1 MFIWE
6 KDIINKEQEDA
17 ILEDNSVLLIAC
29 PGSGK
34 TRTLTFKIAYE
45 LSRLKSDKEFVIA
58 ITYTN
63 RASDEIKERVELLG
77 VDTTQLWIG
86 TIHSFCMEWILK
98 PYHLYSER
106 LKNGFKVIN
115 SYDTQ
120 ELLTNLCANYT
131 NPNVSF
137 YDFQYYATIKGTYK
151 FTSKSSNQNNHI
163 KAILQEYFGILKNNN
178 QLDFEQIL
186 FYAYEI
192 LKSKPVV
199 ANILS
204 KLFPFILIDEYQD
217 TKEIQYHIISKI
229 LSVNEGNSKTLIV
242 GDPNQSIYDS
252 LGGYPMPKDELEK
265 LLGFKLTP
273 LSLDKNYRSSSAIIS
288 YFDYYKTFETPIV
301 AFGNGKDY
309 PSTIT
314 FNSVVSVDD
323 LIEELAQLILYNVET
338 AGISPNE
345 ICITAPQWVHIASI
359 TRKLIIRLPDFSFD
373 GPGMAPFSRD
383 IDNFWFKVSRVALT
397 EPSPF
402 MYVRRLRWSKEI
414 LNELDSAGV
423 DVSNVSSKEFLRICN
438 SFEIN
443 ETDGLTYLKIFF
455 NQICEKLKIVLPNF
469 PSLDEHFNSFFASSE
484 SRIQRLIDEG
494 NPYIA
499 DIENFRKVFRQRD
512 GITVSTIHG
521 TKGEEYDAVIGF
533 GLLDGY
539 VPHFNDNNGIINS
552 KKLLYVL
559 ASRARKNLHL
569 ISEKYRN
576 VHRYHAPEG
585 KPPTSHLIEYNYD
598 YSVMDYG

>member
-6 KDIINKEQEDA
+6 KDSINKEQEDA
-17 ILEDNSVLLIAC
+17 ILEDNSLLLIAC

-77 VDTTQLWIG
+77 VETTQLWIG

-115 SYDTQ
+115 SFDSEKILTELCKPYNKEKITYYD
-120 ELLTNLCANYT
+120 C
-131 NPNVSF
+131 
-137 YDFQYYATIKGTYK
+137 
-151 FTSKSSNQNNHI
+151 
-163 KAILQEYFGILKNNN
+163 GILAKTDKFYLTCLDTKKHNSLKNILGKYFTILEKNR
-178 QLDFEQIL
+178 QIDFEQIL

-229 LSVNEGNSKTLIV
+229 FSVNKGNSKTLIV

-265 LLGFKLTP
+265 LFGFKLTQ

-288 YFDYYKTFETPIV
+288 YFDYFKTFETPII
-301 AFGNGKDY
+301 AFGEERDY
-309 PSTIT
+309 PSKIT

-323 LIEELAQLILYNVET
+323 LIEQLAQLILYNVET
-338 AGISPNE
+338 AGINPNE

-359 TRKLIIRLPDFSFD
+359 TRKLIIKLPDLSFD

-414 LNELDSAGV
+414 LSELDSIGV
-423 DVSNVSSKEFLRICN
+423 DVSKVSGKEFLRICN
-438 SFEIN
+438 SMEIN
-443 ETDGLTYLKIFF
+443 ETDGLIFLRTFF
-455 NQICEKLKIVLPNF
+455 NNICKKLKIVLPNF
-469 PSLDEHFNSFFASSE
+469 PLLDDNYNSFFASSE
-484 SRIQRLIDEG
+484 DRIQKLIKEG
-494 NPYIA
+494 NTNISDLEY
-499 DIENFRKVFRQRD
+499 FKKVFKQRD

-521 TKGEEYDAVIGF
+521 IKGEEYDAVIGF
-533 GLLDGY
+533 SLLDGF
-539 VPHFNDNNGIINS
+539 VPHFNDNNGVENS

-576 VHRYHAPEG
+576 VHSYHAPEG
-585 KPPTSHLIEYNYD
+585 KPPTSHLIEYNYK
-598 YSVMDYG
+598 YSIMDFG

>member
-6 KDIINKEQEDA
+6 NGSLNKEQEDA
-17 ILEDNSVLLIAC
+17 ILENNSVLLIAC

-115 SYDTQ
+115 SFDSEKILTELCLPYKEEKITYYDCGI
-120 ELLTNLCANYT
+120 LARIDNFYLTCLN
-131 NPNVSF
+131 
-137 YDFQYYATIKGTYK
+137 KK
-151 FTSKSSNQNNHI
+151 KHI
-163 KAILQEYFGILKNNN
+163 SLQKILSEYFNILEKNR
-178 QLDFEQIL
+178 QIDFEQIL

-192 LKSKPVV
+192 LKSKPVI

-229 LSVNEGNSKTLIV
+229 LSVNKGTSKTLIV

-252 LGGYPMPKDELEK
+252 LGGYPMPKNELEK
-265 LLGFKLTP
+265 LLGFELTR
-273 LSLDKNYRSSSAIIS
+273 LSLDKNYRSSSGIIS

-301 AFGNGKDY
+301 AFGKGKDY
-309 PSTIT
+309 PSSIT
-314 FNSVVSVDD
+314 FNSIISVTD
-323 LIEELAQLILYNVET
+323 LVEELAKLIIYNVEQ

-423 DVSNVSSKEFLRICN
+423 DVSNVTSKRFLKICN
-438 SFEIN
+438 SLDIN
-443 ETDGLTYLKIFF
+443 ETNGLTYLRTFF
-455 NQICEKLKIVLPNF
+455 HQICEKLKIVLPNF
-469 PSLDEHFNSFFASSE
+469 PLLDEHFNSFFASSE

-494 NPYIA
+494 NEYIG
-499 DIENFRKVFRQRD
+499 DIENFKKVFRQRD

-521 TKGEEYDAVIGF
+521 TKGEEYDTVIGF
-533 GLLDGY
+533 ALLDDY
-539 VPHFNDNNGIINS
+539 IPHFSDINGAANS
-552 KKLLYVL
+552 KKMLYVL

-569 ISEKYRN
+569 ISETSRAINRFKPN
-576 VHRYHAPEG
+576 G
-585 KPPTSHLIEYNYD
+585 KFPTPHLLEYNFT
-598 YSVMDYG
+598 YSELNNQ